1 MNLSN
6 LDTLFGPNFLHPA
19 PTGQEESLLNMATV
33 DVATPVNV
41 LMYFVNCLEEFL
53 DEAQV
58 HISPA
63 STASTGRG
71 RQKDSQRKL
80 AWMEEEDSTRL
91 ARTS

>member
-41 LMYFVNCLEEFL
+41 LMYFVNCLEKFL

-58 HISPA
+58 HTSPA
-63 STASTGRG
+63 SMGRG
-71 RQKDSQRKL
+71 RRKDSQRKL

-91 ARTS
+91 VRTS